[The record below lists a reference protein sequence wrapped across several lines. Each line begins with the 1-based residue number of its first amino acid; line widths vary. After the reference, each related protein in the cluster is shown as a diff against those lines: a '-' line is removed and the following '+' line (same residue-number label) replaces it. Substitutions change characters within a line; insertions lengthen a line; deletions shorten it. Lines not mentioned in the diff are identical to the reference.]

1 MSSTIMETETTTPLS
16 IHLIAHIIIQSLLL
30 MVGLV
35 IQFKIIHVCRK
46 DKDGKTWQ
54 IHLAHSVNSIIY
66 FLVLVPFWHL
76 SNFIPNLS
84 EIMGEWFCYLAAFFR
99 NYGFYSIPPNSLLIA
114 VMKYMFIVQ
123 NETVIRYGERKT
135 QKLFM
140 VINLMVPFVMAI
152 ISCVTMDFE
161 SFSDLTSC
169 FGLTEQVKAQYNTW
183 EKQMQ
188 KFFLCNLNTTEKEIR
203 DWFAFYVIKQSV
215 CVLKSIIVMA
225 INTNVPEAF
234 FYYQIF
240 RTMNR

>member
-1 MSSTIMETETTTPLS
+1 METTTPLS

-84 EIMGEWFCYLAAFFR
+84 EITGEWFCYLAAFFR

-114 VMKYMFIVQ
+114 VMKYMFIVHH
-123 NETVIRYGERKT
+123 EKMMRLGERNA
-135 QKLFM
+135 QKMFM
-140 VINLMVPFVMAI
+140 GVNLIVPLVLTTI
-152 ISCVTMDFE
+152 TGVTKHFYAL
-161 SFSDLTSC
+161 STLTSC
-169 FGLTEQVKAQYNTW
+169 FGMREEIDEIRTKYNTW
-183 EKQMQ
+183 DKNIERY
-188 KFFLCNLNTTEKEIR
+188 FLCNLNTTEKDIL
-203 DWFAFYVIKQSV
+203 DAYTLYVIKQ
-215 CVLKSIIVMA
+215 CLCAFKSIVVLL
-225 INTNVPEAF
+225 INTNIPEAF
-234 FYYQIF
+234 FYYKIF
-240 RTMNR
+240 RKMKR

>member
-1 MSSTIMETETTTPLS
+1 METTTPLS

-84 EIMGEWFCYLAAFFR
+84 EITGEWFCYLAAFFR

-114 VMKYMFIVQ
+114 VMKYMFIVHH
-123 NETVIRYGERKT
+123 EKMMRLGERNA
-135 QKLFM
+135 QKMFM
-140 VINLMVPFVMAI
+140 CVNLIVPLVLTTI
-152 ISCVTMDFE
+152 TGVTKHFYAL
-161 SFSDLTSC
+161 STLTSC
-169 FGLTEQVKAQYNTW
+169 FGMREEIDEIRTKYNTW
-183 EKQMQ
+183 DKNIERY
-188 KFFLCNLNTTEKEIR
+188 FLCNLNTTEKDIL
-203 DWFAFYVIKQSV
+203 DAYTLYVIKQ
-215 CVLKSIIVMA
+215 CLCAFKSIVVLL
-225 INTNVPEAF
+225 INTNIPEAF
-234 FYYQIF
+234 FYYKIF
-240 RTMNR
+240 RKMKR